1 MKKIIYNTLAVLAI
15 AAAAIIFVSCGK
27 NDDAGEG
34 TTYFEFA
41 ETEAD
46 LKRSEGSIEIE
57 ITWTRLTQRSA
68 TLELVTDSNGLPAA
82 SVAAE
87 GTDYS
92 L

>member
-41 ETEAD
+41 ET
-46 LKRSEGSIEIE
+46 
-57 ITWTRLTQRSA
+57 
-68 TLELVTDSNGLPAA
+68 
-82 SVAAE
+82 
-87 GTDYS
+87 
-92 L
+92 